1 MIVGKTVYP
10 GFVISSARGKCQ
22 IYMVTAQ
29 PYGLMSGFVC
39 STFRYRFDKVPTK
52 NTIAPLLARGK
63 DWFRSRGWEAFPFQ
77 VEAWEAYLQ
86 KQHGLLNAPT
96 GSGKTYAML
105 MPVVLDFIGQ
115 YPEDYDKRSRN
126 GLQLIWI
133 SPIRALTQEI
143 KMSAE
148 RLISDFGLQWEVGIR
163 TGDTS
168 SKERAAQRRRLP
180 EVLITTPES
189 LHLLLA
195 SKGYGTKL
203 GSLRAFVADE
213 WHELLGSKRA
223 VQVELALSRIK
234 SFCGDVRIWGISAT
248 IGNLDEA
255 LHVLLGRDRL
265 GESQRVIRADIQKE
279 IEVLSILPDEVEKF
293 PWAGHL
299 GIKLLD
305 KVLPIINESE
315 STLLFT
321 NTRAQAEIWYY
332 QLLQR
337 APELSGL
344 IAMHHGSIDKQMR
357 IWVEQ
362 ALHEGKLKAVVCT
375 SSLDLGVDF
384 RPVETIIQIGGPKGI
399 ARFVQRAGRSGHQPG
414 KPSRIWFLPTHS
426 LELIEAAAMRQ
437 AIKEGEMESRP
448 PYVRSFDVLV
458 QYLVTL
464 AVSDGFDPRITWEEV
479 KGTFSYE
486 SITEEEWYWVIQFIT
501 HGGESLQA
509 YNEYHK
515 VVWEDGLYKVTSKK
529 IAMRH
534 RLSIGTIVSDQMITV
549 KWMSGGRL
557 GTIEEWFI
565 SRMKA
570 GDVFWFAG
578 RSLEF
583 VRLNG
588 NTVFV
593 RKSKAKKGKIPSWQG
608 GRLQLSSKLSHMLRR
623 KLNEALEESPAVIE
637 LATIRPLME
646 VQQARSIVPREDQLL
661 IEKVQTREGCHVF
674 VFPFEGR
681 NVHEGLAFLLAHR
694 LSMFRPFSFSIAF
707 NDYGFEL
714 LSDQDIPIA
723 EGIDTDIFSTNQLWE
738 DIQDSVNTHEMGR
751 RRFRDIASIAGLVF
765 QGFPGKPIS
774 NKHLQSNSQLFYDVF
789 LEYEPDNL
797 LLQQAE
803 QEVMEF
809 QLEESRMREAM
820 ERIQQQEIVLM
831 HPEKPSPFSFP
842 ILVDRLRERFT
853 TESLEE
859 RVRKMT
865 LKFD

>member
-1 MIVGKTVYP
+1 
-10 GFVISSARGKCQ
+10 
-22 IYMVTAQ
+22 MVTAQ

>member
-1 MIVGKTVYP
+1 
-10 GFVISSARGKCQ
+10 
-22 IYMVTAQ
+22 MVTAQ

-255 LHVLLGRDRL
+255 MHVLLGRDRL

-623 KLNEALEESPAVIE
+623 KLNEALEESPADIE

>member
-1 MIVGKTVYP
+1 
-10 GFVISSARGKCQ
+10 
-22 IYMVTAQ
+22 MVQQAV
-29 PYGLMSGFVC
+29 S
-39 STFRYRFDKVPTK
+39 
-52 NTIAPLLARGK
+52 IASFLEQGK

-77 VEAWEAYLQ
+77 VEAWEAYMER
-86 KQHGLLNAPT
+86 KHGLLNAPT

-105 MPVVLDFIGQ
+105 MPVLLDFMRQ
-115 YPEDYDKRSRN
+115 YPDDYQKRSRN

-143 KMSAE
+143 RMSAE
-148 RLISDFGLQWEVGIR
+148 RLVADFGLQWEVGVR

-168 SKERAAQRRRLP
+168 AKERAAQRKRLP

-189 LHLLLA
+189 LHLILA
-195 SKGYGTKL
+195 SKGYGTRL

-234 SFCGDVRIWGISAT
+234 SFCGDLRIWGISAT

-255 LHVLLGRDRL
+255 LHVLLGRDRF
-265 GESQRVIRADIQKE
+265 GASHRVIRANIKKE

-299 GIKLLD
+299 GINLLD

-357 IWVEQ
+357 IWVEE
-362 ALHEGKLKAVVCT
+362 ALHDGRLKAVVCT

-414 KPSRIWFLPTHS
+414 RASRIWFLPTHS

-437 AIKEGEMESRP
+437 AIAEGEMESRP
-448 PYVRSFDVLV
+448 PYVRSFDVLI

-464 AVSDGFDPRITWEEV
+464 AVSDGFDPRLTWEEV
-479 KGTFSYE
+479 RGTFSYE
-486 SITEEEWYWVIQFIT
+486 SISEDEWYWVIQFIH

-515 VVWEDGLYKVTSKK
+515 VVFEDGLYKVTSKK
-529 IAMRH
+529 VAMRH

-588 NTVFV
+588 NTAFV

-608 GRLQLSSKLSHMLRR
+608 GRLPLSSKLSHMLRR
-623 KLNEALEESPAVIE
+623 KFNEAMDDNPADIE
-637 LATIRPLME
+637 LATIRPLMD
-646 VQQARSIVPREDQLL
+646 VQASRSHIPGENELL

-674 VFPFEGR
+674 VYPFEGR

-723 EGIDTDIFSTNQLWE
+723 EGIDTDIFSTNQLYD
-738 DIQDSVNTHEMGR
+738 DILESVNTHEMGR

-797 LLQQAE
+797 LLIQAG

-809 QLEESRMREAM
+809 QLEESRMRAAL
-820 ERIQQQEIVLM
+820 ERIQQQAIILKQL
-831 HPEKPSPFSFP
+831 EKPSPFSFP

>member
-1 MIVGKTVYP
+1 
-10 GFVISSARGKCQ
+10 
-22 IYMVTAQ
+22 MVTAQ

-623 KLNEALEESPAVIE
+623 KLNEALEESPADIE